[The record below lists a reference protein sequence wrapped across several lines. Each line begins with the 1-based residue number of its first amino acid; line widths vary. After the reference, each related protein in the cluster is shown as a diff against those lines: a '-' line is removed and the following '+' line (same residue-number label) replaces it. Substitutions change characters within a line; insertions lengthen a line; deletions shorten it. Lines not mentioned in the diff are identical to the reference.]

1 MRQEIGIYIHI
12 PFCISKCYYCNFV
25 SYANRDEIINE
36 YINAVCMEILQNA
49 EILSEYTISTIYF
62 GGGTPSYIDAKY
74 IKKIMDT
81 LNLFKGEDEFL
92 EVTIEVNPSSITLEK
107 LIEYKKCGINRISM
121 GVQSTHDDILKSIGR
136 AHKMS
141 DVECALKNCKMA
153 GIDNISVDI
162 IYPLPSLSIDKFD
175 ETLNYIIGIKDKY
188 NIKHISVYN
197 LEVHEGGKLDFL
209 LKEGYL
215 NIVDEDTEYKMK
227 ELLEEKLENNGFN
240 KYEIS
245 NFSISGF
252 ESKHNTS
259 YWNQGMYLGF
269 GVCASSFF
277 SNTRYKNV
285 DNIDE
290 YIKDI
295 NSNISPVDE
304 KDSLDLLDL
313 MKEYIILKLRLKN
326 GFSTSEFKKKFYKDI
341 FDIFGDEL
349 KELKNNGL
357 IDIKKS
363 PKSFEND
370 TNCYNISL
378 TKRGSEVAN
387 IVWEKFI

>member
-1 MRQEIGIYIHI
+1 MKQEIGIYIHI

-25 SYANRDEIINE
+25 SYANRDDMIEK
-36 YINAVCMEILQNA
+36 YIDAVCLEILQNA

-62 GGGTPSYIDAKY
+62 GGGTPSYIDSKY

-81 LNLFKGEDEFL
+81 LNLFKGENDFL
-92 EVTIEVNPSSITLEK
+92 EVTIEINPNSITLEK
-107 LIEYKKCGINRISM
+107 LITYKNSGINRISI

-136 AHKMS
+136 KHS
-141 DVECALKNCKMA
+141 LIDVTNTLKYCKDA
-153 GIDNISVDI
+153 GFNNISLDL
-162 IYPLPSLSIDKFD
+162 IYPLPNLTLEKFSD
-175 ETLNYIIGIKDKY
+175 TLDYIINIKDEY

-197 LEVHEGGKLDFL
+197 LEVHSGSKLDFL
-209 LKEGYL
+209 LSEGYL
-215 NIVDEDTEYKMK
+215 ELVDEDIEYQMK
-227 ELLEEKLENNGFN
+227 ELLEEKLEKNGFN

-245 NFSISGF
+245 NFSITGF

-259 YWNQGMYLGF
+259 YWNQKMYLGF

-277 SNTRYKNV
+277 SNTRYKNT
-285 DNIDE
+285 DNIDI

-295 NSNISPVDE
+295 NSNISPVE
-304 KDSLDLLDL
+304 NKESLDLLDL
-313 MKEYIILKLRLKN
+313 MKEYIILKLRLKK
-326 GFSTSEFKKKFYKDI
+326 GFSTLEFKKFGKDI

-349 KELKNNGL
+349 KELSKNGL
-357 IDIKKS
+357 IKIEKDDKK
-363 PKSFEND
+363 FIND
-370 TNCYNISL
+370 TDCYNISL